1 MSKVKSEMTA
11 LLGRQSEKIEIQDTR
26 EIPDEGYSNQEPK
39 NSINQES
46 KNSRKQEVK
55 KSRAQENKISGSQEF
70 KKSRIKE
77 SKKTKVTID
86 KSGATRRPANI
97 TLCDDV
103 KEALDILAVKRRVRP
118 WKLLDQALRVF
129 LAKEGIILDTK

>member
-1 MSKVKSEMTA
+1 MTA

-39 NSINQES
+39 NS
-46 KNSRKQEVK
+46 RKQEVK

-77 SKKTKVTID
+77 SKNTRVTID
-86 KSGATRRPANI
+86 KSGATRRAANI

-103 KEALDILAVKRRVRP
+103 KEALDILAIKRRVRP
-118 WKLLDQALRVF
+118 WKLLDQALREF
-129 LAKEGIILDTK
+129 LMKEGIKLEKT